1 MLKRRYAIVPVLL
14 LTAMLTLPGSAGTQ
28 GPGTVERL
36 TALQS
41 ELGFAIDPH
50 KPVDLSITL
59 EGFRA
64 MDLAA
69 DPFA

>member
-1 MLKRRYAIVPVLL
+1 MLKRRYAIIPVLL
-14 LTAMLTLPGSAGTQ
+14 VTAMLALPGSAGTQ
-28 GPGTVERL
+28 GPDTLERF

-41 ELGFAIDPH
+41 ELGFALDPH
-50 KPVDLSITL
+50 QPVDLSITL

-64 MDLAA
+64 MDLTA